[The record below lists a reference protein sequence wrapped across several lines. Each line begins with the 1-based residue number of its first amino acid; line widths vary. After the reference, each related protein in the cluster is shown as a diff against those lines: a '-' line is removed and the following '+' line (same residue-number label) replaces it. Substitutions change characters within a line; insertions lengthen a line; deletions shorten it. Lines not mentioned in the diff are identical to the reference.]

1 MISLDR
7 LVVEP
12 LGRHHDRAA
21 FSCGNPSLDL
31 YLRRQAGQDV
41 RRRVARV
48 FVARGDEPSRI
59 LGFYTLSALSIE
71 GTGLPAA
78 MARKLPRHPLPA
90 ALVGRLAVDLS
101 HQGRRIGSCLLV
113 DALQRTLAAS
123 ETIAVF
129 AMVVDAIDDSAKAFY
144 ASFGFEAF
152 LDRPMRLFLPLAS
165 AEKR

>member
-1 MISLDR
+1 MISPGR
-7 LVVEP
+7 LVIEP

-48 FVARGDEPSRI
+48 FVTRGDDPSRI

-71 GTGLPAA
+71 GAGLPAA
-78 MARKLPRHPLPA
+78 SARKLPGHPLPA
-90 ALVGRLAVDLS
+90 ALIGRLAVDLS

-123 ETIAVF
+123 ETTAVF
-129 AMVVDAIDDSAKAFY
+129 AMVVDTIDDSAKSFY
-144 ASFGFEAF
+144 ESFGFVAF

-165 AEKR
+165 TEKR